1 MRALYKI
8 SFFLVILLVFG
19 FVAFS
24 WSCTKDSDDLIDGRS
39 DGRINILCTGVDEV
53 SNNTDTIILVSLDTR
68 DKSVCLLH
76 IPRDTYFGKD
86 TSNNKI
92 NNMYSTYLSEKES
105 ERESLSHVRESISQA
120 FSLPIHYYA
129 SFGLS
134 DLADI
139 VDSLGGVQVDIPCD
153 MNYTDEAQGLSI
165 SLKKGVQ
172 VLDGN
177 EAMLFVRYRSTYVE
191 GDIGRIDAQKIFI
204 SALFSRLREN
214 KSLSS
219 LTSLARKTVKSAKT
233 DIPLDVALSL
243 VKSFVA
249 DSSGYSV
256 TYITLPGE
264 AIKDEL
270 DTGLWYYVLNRA
282 ATLDVLKKYYSQD
295 FIPASFD
302 REELFVN
309 EKNIGFENI
318 YFASDYEYKTYSD
331 EQISQIDIKLEQ

>member
-8 SFFLVILLVFG
+8 SFVLVILLVFG

-24 WSCTKDSDDLIDGRS
+24 WSCTKNGGDIIDKNG
-39 DGRINILCTGVDEV
+39 DGRINVLCTGVDEV
-53 SNNTDTIILVSLDTR
+53 SNNTDTIILVSLDT
-68 DKSVCLLH
+68 KEKTVCLLH

-92 NNMYSTYLSEKES
+92 NNMYSTYLSQSKS
-105 ERESLSHVRESISQA
+105 ERDALSFVRDSVSQA
-120 FSLPIHYYA
+120 FALPIDYYA

-153 MNYTDEAQGLSI
+153 MNYEDEAQSLSI
-165 SLKKGVQ
+165 RLKKGVQ

-204 SALFSRLREN
+204 SALFGRLREN

-219 LTSLARKTVKSAKT
+219 LTSFARKAVKSART

-243 VKSFVA
+243 VKSFGS
-249 DSSGYSV
+249 DLSGYSV

-264 AIKDEL
+264 AIKDDL
-270 DTGLWYYVLNRA
+270 DTGLWYYVLNRE

-295 FIPASFD
+295 LIPVAFD

-318 YFASDYEYKTYSD
+318 YFASDYDYKTYTD
-331 EQISQIDIKLEQ
+331 EQISQIDIKLQQ